1 MGDFNRVH
9 PLPGSSADVHDDLD
23 ALLVVLGVDHTYSRE
38 PDSAAETAARAI
50 LETRGG
56 TPRLYRN
63 ALVFLAADKSRL
75 QDLDE
80 AVRTYLAWKSILSEK
95 ELLNLSPYQVR
106 QAETQKT
113 VADTTVTARLP
124 ETYQWL
130 LVPTQANPQAAVVWQ
145 AIRLSGQEALAVRAS
160 KKLHNDELLVT
171 SFGATRLRM
180 EMDRVP
186 LWRGDH
192 VAIKQLIDDF
202 GRYLYLPRLKEAAVL
217 LGAIR
222 DGCALL
228 TWEQD
233 AFAYAESYDEPAQR
247 YRGLRGG
254 QHVAVSDGDAGLLV
268 RPEVARQQIN
278 AESPAPQP
286 SSGGDT
292 GMVTPPG
299 PEPLPLPGP
308 AAPIRPR
315 RFHGTVTLA
324 PARAG
329 RDASKVADEV
339 ITHLVGLIGSSV
351 RVTLE
356 IDAEIPAG
364 VPEHVVRTVTENSR
378 TLKFT
383 NHGFENE

>member
-1 MGDFNRVH
+1 M
-9 PLPGSSADVHDDLD
+9 
-23 ALLVVLGVDHTYSRE
+23 
-38 PDSAAETAARAI
+38 
-50 LETRGG
+50 
-56 TPRLYRN
+56 
-63 ALVFLAADKSRL
+63 FLAADKTRL

-95 ELLNLSPYQVR
+95 ELLDLSPHQVR
-106 QAETQKT
+106 QAETQQGA
-113 VADTTVTARLP
+113 ADSAVTARLP

-160 KKLHNDELLVT
+160 KKLRNDELLVT

-192 VAIKQLIDDF
+192 VAIKQLDDDF
-202 GRYLYLPRLKEAAVL
+202 GRYLYLPRLKDTAVL

-222 DGCALL
+222 NGCALL

-233 AFAYAESYDEPAQR
+233 AFAYAESYDETAQR

-254 QHVAVSDGDAGLLV
+254 QHVAVSDGDTGLLV
-268 RPEVARQQIN
+268 RPEVARRQID
-278 AESPAPQP
+278 AEATPAQP
-286 SSGGDT
+286 GDGNT
-292 GMVTPPG
+292 GTVTPPG
-299 PEPLPLPGP
+299 PVPTPPPIPLPDP
-308 AAPIRPR
+308 AVPSRPR
-315 RFHGTVTLA
+315 RFHGTVTLD

-329 RDASKVADEV
+329 RDASKITDEV
-339 ITHLVGLIGSSV
+339 ITHLVGLVGSSV

-364 VPEHVVRTVTENSR
+364 VPDNVVRTVTENSR

-383 NHGFENE
+383 SHGFESE